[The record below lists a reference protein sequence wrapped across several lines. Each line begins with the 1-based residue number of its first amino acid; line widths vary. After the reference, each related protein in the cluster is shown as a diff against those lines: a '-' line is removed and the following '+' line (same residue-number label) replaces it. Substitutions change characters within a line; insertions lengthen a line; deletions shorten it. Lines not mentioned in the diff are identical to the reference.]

1 MVDKMVG
8 STSSFSNVHGVVNDN
23 SNPYRNMVINAMRIN
38 QGYAGECSIVDE
50 ESDANVTKF
59 FNLLKDSNE
68 LLWDVCT
75 NHSKLLVVAQVF
87 TSSQII
93 SWVML
98 VTIESLNKWEVF
110 YLKVIGRKR
119 AFILLSLWWNHLT

>member
-1 MVDKMVG
+1 MHTENHHNTTVKRMVG
-8 STSSFSNVHGVVNDN
+8 STSSFINVHGVVNDN
-23 SNPYRNMVINAMRIN
+23 SNPYRNIVIDAMRIN

-50 ESDANVTKF
+50 ESDADVTKF

-93 SWVML
+93 S
-98 VTIESLNKWEVF
+98 
-110 YLKVIGRKR
+110 
-119 AFILLSLWWNHLT
+119 

>member
-1 MVDKMVG
+1 
-8 STSSFSNVHGVVNDN
+8 VHGVVDDN
-23 SNPYRNMVINAMRIN
+23 SNPYRNMVIDAMRMN

-50 ESDANVTKF
+50 ESDVDATKF
-59 FNLLKDSNE
+59 FNLLKYSNE
-68 LLWDVCT
+68 LLWDVCA

-98 VTIESLNKWEVF
+98 VTIESSNKWEVF
-110 YLKVIGRKR
+110 YLKVIGWKK
-119 AFILLSLWWNHLT
+119 AFILLSLWWNPLA